1 MSTTQTTAREAAI
14 LEVRQRNASGLSKSY
29 HAKHVVYLS
38 EIPQSCPNDGEQ
50 LDLVK
55 KVLLERGD
63 VSIKTK
69 AWCCFRCRT
78 AYLLETDQEKI
89 SQKFT
94 HATQKIQAKSK
105 QHTNDPTTSTNTDP
119 TNFAIPQNILYV
131 CKGLISCKK
140 NNHTVEAVTGILFG
154 KNREVIKLNTNYC
167 PHCKKC
173 FISYNEYMNYRRRY
187 GALLGNIKIANGSFI
202 TSETELAEESIL
214 HICGYSVNQSD
225 NLSITERHAILQ
237 YLIDSKVSSKPE
249 IISYLDFFIRRNGKK
264 QNMEEAVR
272 RWTEDI
278 NWVRDYQINRQHHYE
293 IASIQKNR

>member
-1 MSTTQTTAREAAI
+1 MSTTQTTARDAAI
-14 LEVRQRNASGLSKSY
+14 LEIRQRNASGLSKSY
-29 HAKHVVYLS
+29 HAKNVVYLS

-78 AYLLETDQEKI
+78 AYLLETNQDKI
-89 SQKFT
+89 NQKFA
-94 HATQKIQAKSK
+94 HATQKKQTKSK
-105 QHTNDPTTSTNTDP
+105 PLEDATNVSTNTDP
-119 TNFAIPQNILYV
+119 TNFAIPQNTLYV
-131 CKGLISCKK
+131 CKGLISCKR
-140 NNHTVEAVTGILFG
+140 NNHTVEAVTGVLLG
-154 KNREVIKLNTNYC
+154 KNGEVIKLNTNYC
-167 PHCKKC
+167 PQCKKC

-202 TSETELAEESIL
+202 TSESELAEESIL
-214 HICGYSVNQSD
+214 HICGYSVNQSE
-225 NLSITERHAILQ
+225 NLSKIERHAVLQ
-237 YLIDSKVSSKPE
+237 YLIDSKVSSKPQ

-264 QNMEEAVR
+264 PNMEEAVR

-278 NWVRDYQINRQHHYE
+278 NWVRDYQINRQCHYE

>member
-1 MSTTQTTAREAAI
+1 MSNTQLTAREAAI
-14 LEVRQRNASGLSKSY
+14 LEVRERNASGLSRSY
-29 HAKHVVYLS
+29 HAKNVVYIA
-38 EIPQSCPNDGEQ
+38 EIPRSCPNDGEQ

-55 KVLLERGD
+55 RVLLERGD
-63 VSIKTK
+63 VTIKTK

-78 AYLLETDQEKI
+78 AYLLTTDQDRI
-89 SQKFT
+89 RQKFT
-94 HATQKIQAKSK
+94 HATQKMQTKNKQPAKVTMASP
-105 QHTNDPTTSTNTDP
+105 NNDP

-131 CKGLISCKK
+131 CKGLISCKM
-140 NNHTVEAVTGILFG
+140 NNHTVEAVTGVLFG
-154 KNREVIKLNTNYC
+154 KNGEAIKLNTNYC
-167 PHCKKC
+167 PQCKKC

-187 GALLGNIKIANGSFI
+187 GVLLGNIKIANGSFI
-202 TSETELAEESIL
+202 PSETELSEESIL

-225 NLSITERHAILQ
+225 NLSIEERHAILQ

-293 IASIQKNR
+293 ITNIQKNR